1 MGQIRNLPT
10 HPKAFV
16 KVRDLAEYWDVSP
29 QMLYKQI
36 KAGTL
41 QADRIGP
48 RLYRIRVSRA
58 RQFAT
63 QARIAGPLVP
73 AEKTRSTKKRIA

>member
-1 MGQIRNLPT
+1 MGQIRNLGT

-41 QADRIGP
+41 KAERIGP
-48 RLYRIRVSRA
+48 RLYRVRVSTA
-58 RQFAT
+58 RQFAS
-63 QARIAGPLVP
+63 QAKLASPVVP